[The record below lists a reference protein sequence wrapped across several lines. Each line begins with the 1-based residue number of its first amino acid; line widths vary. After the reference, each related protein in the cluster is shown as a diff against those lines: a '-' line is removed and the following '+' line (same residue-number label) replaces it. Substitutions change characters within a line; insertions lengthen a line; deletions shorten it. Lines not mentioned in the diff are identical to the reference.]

1 MCLAYSTPRSLE
13 AVRFLLVPWMITPNK
28 MEVDFL
34 CVLSLVVFGKNS
46 DGICC

>member
-13 AVRFLLVPWMITPNK
+13 AVRFLLVPWMI

-46 DGICC
+46 VVDF